1 MNLAVNGRFLGQ
13 RVTGVERYAR
23 EVFARREDPASVIT
37 PGRASRGMRGHL
49 WEQSV
54 LPARVGR
61 DLLWSPCNTG
71 PLAVARQVVTIHD
84 CAFYDQPE
92 GFSRKFAAWYQFLVP
107 RLARRIRK
115 IITISQF
122 SCDRLLEYCRV
133 AREKI
138 VVIPQG
144 VDGRFRPLSPEA
156 IAELRLKVQ
165 LPDRYVL
172 FVGNLAPRKNLL
184 RLLAAWE
191 LVRPR
196 FPDTSLVLAG
206 ARNQVFRD
214 AGLPAPP
221 PGVMAAGY
229 VADEHLPALYCG
241 AECFAFPSLYEGF
254 GLPVLEA
261 MACGV
266 PVLASNVTSLPE
278 VAGDAALLV
287 DPYSVEAI
295 ADGLARLLADAALRR
310 ELSGRGITRAAEFTW
325 DRTAAQTWQVL
336 AAEAAQ

>member
-1 MNLAVNGRFLGQ
+1 MSLAINGRFLSQ

-23 EVFARREDPASVIT
+23 EVLARSADLASVVT
-37 PGRASRGMRGHL
+37 PSRPIRGMRGHL

-107 RLARRIRK
+107 KLARRIRR

-122 SCDRLLEYCRV
+122 SRERLLDYCQV
-133 AREKI
+133 APEKI

-144 VDGRFRPLSPEA
+144 VDQRFQPLSREV
-156 IAELRLKVQ
+156 IAETRAQLQ
-165 LPDRYVL
+165 LPERYIL

-184 RLLAAWE
+184 RLLEAWSI
-191 LVRPR
+191 VSPR
-196 FPDTSLVLAG
+196 FSDVSLVLVG
-206 ARNQVFRD
+206 AANQVFRD
-214 AGLPAPP
+214 AGLRQPP
-221 PGVMAAGY
+221 PSVITAGY
-229 VADEHLPALYCG
+229 VADEYLPAVYGG

-261 MACGV
+261 MACGI
-266 PVLASNVTSLPE
+266 PVLSSNVTSLPE

-287 DPYSVEAI
+287 DPYDVEAL
-295 ADGLARLLADAALRR
+295 AAGLDQLLADEVLRQD
-310 ELSGRGITRAAEFTW
+310 LSRRGLERAAQFTW
-325 DRTAAQTWQVL
+325 ERTATATWQVL
-336 AAEAAQ
+336 EETAAA

>member
-1 MNLAVNGRFLGQ
+1 MNLSVNGRFLSQ

-23 EVFARREDPASVIT
+23 EVLARRADPTSVVSPRRPT
-37 PGRASRGMRGHL
+37 RGVRGHL

-54 LPARVGR
+54 LPARVGG

-107 RLARRIRK
+107 KLARRIRR

-122 SCDRLLEYCRV
+122 SRERLLEYCRV
-133 AREKI
+133 PREKI

-144 VDGRFRPLSPEA
+144 VDSRFRPLPA
-156 IAELRLKVQ
+156 QVVADTRATLQ
-165 LPDRYVL
+165 LPQRYVL

-184 RLLAAWE
+184 RLLDAWQI
-191 LVRPR
+191 VQPQ
-196 FPDTSLVLAG
+196 FPETSLVLAG
-206 ARNQVFRD
+206 AAHRVFRD
-214 AGLPAPP
+214 AGLTSPP
-221 PGVMAAGY
+221 TGVVALGY

-241 AECFAFPSLYEGF
+241 SDCFVFPSLYEGF

-287 DPYSVEAI
+287 NPYETKALAS
-295 ADGLARLLADAALRR
+295 GLERLLTDGTLRQ
-310 ELSGRGITRAAEFTW
+310 ELSRRGLLRASSFTW
-325 DRTAAQTWQVL
+325 ERTAAATWQLL
-336 AAEAAQ
+336 AEEAAA